1 MRTASPDLAGKFRS
15 IVARVGAT
23 FRAQREIEARRALQ
37 RYRHLLEQP
46 HETLPLNEI
55 IPVSN
60 EEDSPGHAHG
70 SDARERAAGHPAFEG
85 A

>member
-1 MRTASPDLAGKFRS
+1 M
-15 IVARVGAT
+15 VARVGAALH
-23 FRAQREIEARRALQ
+23 AQREIEARRALQ

-46 HETLPLNEI
+46 REALPLNEI

-60 EEDSPGHAHG
+60 EKDISGHAHG
-70 SDARERAAGHPAFEG
+70 LDAHERTAGQPTFEG

>member
-1 MRTASPDLAGKFRS
+1 MAGRFRS
-15 IVARVGAT
+15 IAARAGAA
-23 FRAQREIEARRALQ
+23 FHVQREIEARRALQ

-46 HETLPLNEI
+46 HDTLPLNEI

-60 EEDSPGHAHG
+60 EEDVSGHAYG
-70 SDARERAAGHPAFEG
+70 SDAHERAAGHPAFER